1 MYVIYYC
8 MMYVITNAYMSCIL
22 ICHVHVC
29 VYITTCTTYHFAFAF
44 SPNCTLLAIPCLAC
58 SLFSTILLLSVPPPT
73 PPHAHPPP
81 HCTTTATTTFLCIP
95 LFPIAL
101 SYHPLSSTCP
111 LSHHP
116 PLCFHL
122 SFVLLLVIHFPFFLF
137 VVLFLCLFC
146 SSYMYFERFR
156 TFGQVVVQLISH

>member
-1 MYVIYYC
+1 MY
-8 MMYVITNAYMSCIL
+8 YVPLCICIQSQL
-22 ICHVHVC
+22 HAPRHLVWHVP
-29 VYITTCTTYHFAFAF
+29 YFLPSSSSLYHHRHQ
-44 SPNCTLLAIPCLAC
+44 
-58 SLFSTILLLSVPPPT
+58 SLVSSVPPPT

-156 TFGQVVVQLISH
+156 TSRSPVDFSLICQYLRQ